1 MSRGQEAA
9 MSDAIRIVVVDD
21 HPLFREGVAALLQSE
36 ANIEVVGQG
45 ASAEEA
51 GKLAADFMPDLML
64 LDIDMPG
71 NGLEAAR
78 RIVSSY
84 PVIRIVML
92 TVSESEENLL
102 AAMKAGAKA
111 YILKGVAG
119 RELLRIVRLVLAG
132 ESYVPSALA
141 ASLLTD
147 LGKPSATKR
156 AADARDELTQRE
168 MEILELLA
176 QGMSNKEIGEKL
188 FLTEKTVKHYVT
200 NILQKLQVHNRVE
213 AALLAQKSRWFE

>member
-1 MSRGQEAA
+1 MSEK
-9 MSDAIRIVVVDD
+9 IRVVVVDD
-21 HPLFREGVAALLQSE
+21 HPLFREGVAGILGSE
-36 ANIEVVGQG
+36 ADMEVIGQG
-45 ASAEEA
+45 ASAEDA
-51 GKLAADFMPDLML
+51 IRLAHDLLPDVML

-78 RIVSSY
+78 RIADSY

-132 ESYVPSALA
+132 ESYVPPALA

-147 LGKPSATKR
+147 LGKPGGAKR
-156 AADARDELTQRE
+156 TADARDELTQRE
-168 MEILELLA
+168 VEILELLA
-176 QGMSNKEIGEKL
+176 KGMSNKEIGEKL

-213 AALLAQKSRWFE
+213 AALLAQKSRWFEDG

>member
-1 MSRGQEAA
+1 MSET
-9 MSDAIRIVVVDD
+9 IRAVVVDD
-21 HPLFREGVAALLQSE
+21 HPLFREGVAAILQSE
-36 ANIEVVGQG
+36 ADLEVVGQG
-45 ASAEEA
+45 ASADEA
-51 GKLAADFMPDLML
+51 VHLADDLMPDLML

-78 RIVSSY
+78 RIAEAY

-102 AAMKAGAKA
+102 GAMKAGAKA

-119 RELLRIVRLVLAG
+119 RELLRIVRLVLLG
-132 ESYVPSALA
+132 ESYVPPALA
-141 ASLLTD
+141 ASLLAD
-147 LGKPSATKR
+147 LGKPGTQKR
-156 AADARDELTQRE
+156 AQDLRAELTERE
-168 MEILELLA
+168 VGILGLLSK
-176 QGMSNKEIGEKL
+176 GMSNKEIGEKL

-213 AALLAQKSRWFE
+213 AALLAQKSRWFEDG

>member
-1 MSRGQEAA
+1 MTKQ
-9 MSDAIRIVVVDD
+9 IRIVVVDD
-21 HPLFREGVAALLQSE
+21 HPLFRDGVATILKSE
-36 ANIEVVGQG
+36 ADMEVVGQG
-45 ASAEEA
+45 ASAQEA
-51 GKLAADFMPDLML
+51 VQLAGDLMPDVML

-78 RIVSSY
+78 RIAQSY
-84 PVIRIVML
+84 PAIRLVML
-92 TVSESEENLL
+92 TVSEAEDNLL

-119 RELLRIVRLVLAG
+119 RELIRIVRLVLAG
-132 ESYVPSALA
+132 ESYVPSGLA

-147 LGKPSATKR
+147 LGRPGGQKQ
-156 AADARDELTQRE
+156 AADPLEELTQRE
-168 MEILELLA
+168 IDILELLA
-176 QGMSNKEIGEKL
+176 KGMSNKEIGDKL

-213 AALLAQKSRWFE
+213 AALLAQKSKWFES

>member
-1 MSRGQEAA
+1 MSE
-9 MSDAIRIVVVDD
+9 AIRIAVIDD
-21 HPLFREGVAALLQSE
+21 HPLFREGVAAILQSE
-36 ANIEVVGQG
+36 EDMEVVAQG
-45 ASAEEA
+45 ASAEQAVQMA
-51 GKLAADFMPDLML
+51 GDLMPDLML

-71 NGLEAAR
+71 NGLQAAG
-78 RIVSSY
+78 RISQAY
-84 PVIRIVML
+84 PVIRLVML
-92 TVSESEENLL
+92 TASEAEENLL
-102 AAMKAGAKA
+102 AAMKAGAKG
-111 YILKGVAG
+111 YILKGVGG

-132 ESYVPSALA
+132 ESYVPPALA

>member
-1 MSRGQEAA
+1 MSEK
-9 MSDAIRIVVVDD
+9 IRVVVVDD
-21 HPLFREGVAALLQSE
+21 HPLFREGVAGILSSE
-36 ANIEVVGQG
+36 GDMEVAAQG

-51 GKLAADFMPDLML
+51 IRLAQDLLPEVML

-78 RIVSSY
+78 RIGEVF
-84 PVIRIVML
+84 PVIRIILL
-92 TVSESEENLL
+92 TVSEAEENLL
-102 AAMKAGAKA
+102 AAMKAGARA

-132 ESYVPSALA
+132 ESYVPPALA
-141 ASLLTD
+141 ASLLTE
-147 LGKPSATKR
+147 LGKPEGHKR
-156 AADARDELTQRE
+156 PSGDDLDQLTQRE
-168 MEILELLA
+168 TEILELLA
-176 QGMSNKEIGEKL
+176 TGMSNKEIGEKL

-213 AALLAQKSRWFE
+213 AAVLAQKSKWFEGKS

>member
-1 MSRGQEAA
+1 MSEKIHIA
-9 MSDAIRIVVVDD
+9 VVDD
-21 HPLFREGVAALLQSE
+21 HPLFRDGVANILAGE
-36 ANIEVVGQG
+36 ADMEVVGQG
-45 ASAEEA
+45 ASAKEA
-51 GKLAADFMPDLML
+51 VRIARDPLPDLML

-78 RIVSSY
+78 QIGQAY
-84 PVIRIVML
+84 PVIRIVLL
-92 TVSESEENLL
+92 TVSEAEENLL

-119 RELLRIVRLVLAG
+119 RELLRIVRLVLSG
-132 ESYVPSALA
+132 ESYVPPALA

-147 LGKPSATKR
+147 MGKPGGQQWT
-156 AADARDELTQRE
+156 ADACNGLTERE
-168 MEILELLA
+168 VEILELLA
-176 QGMSNKEIGEKL
+176 KGMSNREIGEKL

-213 AALLAQKSRWFE
+213 AALLAQKSRWFEDG

>member
-1 MSRGQEAA
+1 
-9 MSDAIRIVVVDD
+9 MSDSIRIVVVDD
-21 HPLFREGVAALLQSE
+21 HPLFREGVATILQNE
-36 ANIEVVGQG
+36 ADMEVVGQG

-51 GKLAADFMPDLML
+51 TRLAGDLMPDVML

-78 RIVSSY
+78 RIAEAC
-84 PVIRIVML
+84 PVIRIIML

-102 AAMKAGAKA
+102 GAMKAGAKA

-132 ESYVPSALA
+132 ESYVPPALA

-147 LGKPSATKR
+147 LGKSSAPKR
-156 AADARDELTQRE
+156 TAEARDELTQRE
-168 MEILELLA
+168 VDILELVA
-176 QGMSNKEIGEKL
+176 KGMSNKEIGEKL
-188 FLTEKTVKHYVT
+188 FLSEKTVKHYVT

-213 AALLAQKSRWFE
+213 AALLAQKSRWFEDG

>member
-1 MSRGQEAA
+1 
-9 MSDAIRIVVVDD
+9 MSDAIRIVLVDD
-21 HPLFREGVAALLQSE
+21 HALFREGVAAILQSE
-36 ANIEVVGQG
+36 ADLEVIGQG
-45 ASAEEA
+45 ANADEA
-51 GKLAADFMPDLML
+51 VRLAGELMPDLML

-71 NGLEAAR
+71 NGLQAAR
-78 RIVSSY
+78 QIAESY

-132 ESYVPSALA
+132 ESYVPPALA

-147 LGKPSATKR
+147 LGKPRGMKR
-156 AADARDELTQRE
+156 TADARDELTPRE
-168 MEILELLA
+168 VEILELLA
-176 QGMSNKEIGEKL
+176 KGMSNKEIGEKL
-188 FLTEKTVKHYVT
+188 FLSEKTVKHYVT
-200 NILQKLQVHNRVE
+200 NLLQKLQVHNRVE
-213 AALLAQKSRWFE
+213 AALLAQKSRWFERS

>member
-1 MSRGQEAA
+1 MAEAV
-9 MSDAIRIVVVDD
+9 RIVVVDD
-21 HPLFREGVAALLQSE
+21 HPLFREGVANILQSE
-36 ANIEVVGQG
+36 AGLEVVAQG
-45 ASAEEA
+45 ASADEA
-51 GKLAADFMPDLML
+51 VKLAGDLMPDLML

-78 RIVSSY
+78 KITESY

-92 TVSESEENLL
+92 TVSEAEENLL

-132 ESYVPSALA
+132 ESYVPPALA

-147 LGKPSATKR
+147 LSKPGAQR
-156 AADARDELTQRE
+156 QAADPRDELTQRE
-168 MEILELLA
+168 IDILELLA
-176 QGMSNKEIGEKL
+176 KGMSNKEIGEKL
-188 FLTEKTVKHYVT
+188 FLSEKTVKHYVT

-213 AALLAQKSRWFE
+213 AALLAQKSRWFDE